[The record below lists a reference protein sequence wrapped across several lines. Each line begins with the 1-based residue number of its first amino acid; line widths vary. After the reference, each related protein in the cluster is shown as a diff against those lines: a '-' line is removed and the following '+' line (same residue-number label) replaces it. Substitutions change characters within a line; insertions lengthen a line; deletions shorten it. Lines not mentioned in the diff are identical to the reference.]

1 VSGHY
6 IANPRWEVETL
17 RSPEG
22 RSILRGIANDYKD
35 VVPTN
40 VPVKDGDLAAW
51 YEETGR
57 VKSGKLSA
65 GLPTMQYVTGVSIY
79 HIIEWGSV
87 KNIPYSPLRRTATE
101 LNLTWEGR

>member
-1 VSGHY
+1 MSGHY

-51 YEETGR
+51 
-57 VKSGKLSA
+57 
-65 GLPTMQYVTGVSIY
+65 
-79 HIIEWGSV
+79 
-87 KNIPYSPLRRTATE
+87 
-101 LNLTWEGR
+101 